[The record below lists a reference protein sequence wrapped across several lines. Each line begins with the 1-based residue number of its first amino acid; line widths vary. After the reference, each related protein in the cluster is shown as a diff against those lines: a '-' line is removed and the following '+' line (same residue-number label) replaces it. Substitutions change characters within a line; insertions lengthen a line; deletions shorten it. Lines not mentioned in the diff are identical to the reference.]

1 MELKGIS
8 LNINKKEHQS
18 IKVDDTPEINMDVKN
33 LFFGYKSKN
42 NMFPVLEDISLSI
55 KGAQLVSILGP
66 NGVGKSTFIHCLNKI
81 LEPVSGCICIN
92 GSDIKDVP
100 IKELAKFMGYVPYST
115 VDNFPLSVT
124 DTILMGRHPHS
135 KWGSL
140 DDDLKV
146 VYETMELIGI
156 TDLAERNFNELSAG
170 QHQKVTLARGLA
182 QEPKILFL
190 DEPTSNLDIRFQLE
204 ITRLLK
210 RLSRQ
215 KNMLVI
221 MISHDINIASKYSDT
236 IIMMYDRGIYA
247 LGRPKD
253 VITSENISKV
263 YQVGAKIIDDN
274 GKPHVILVDND
285 DTNYD
290 DDHQFSVIATKSGE
304 TYKGP

>member
-1 MELKGIS
+1 MKSIS
-8 LNINKKEHQS
+8 LNFNKTEVQS
-18 IKVDDTPEINMDVKN
+18 VKIDDGPEINVDVQD
-33 LFFGYKSKN
+33 LFFGYKIKN
-42 NMFPVLEDISLSI
+42 GMFPVLKDISLSI

-81 LEPVSGCICIN
+81 LEPTDGCVCIN
-92 GSDIKDVP
+92 DTDIKNVP
-100 IKELAKFMGYVPYST
+100 IKELAKFMGYVPYSSS
-115 VDNFPLSVT
+115 DNFPLSVT
-124 DTILMGRHPHS
+124 DTVLMGRHPHS
-135 KWGSL
+135 KWGTL
-140 DDDLKV
+140 DDDLKI
-146 VYETMELIGI
+146 VYETLELIGI

-170 QHQKVTLARGLA
+170 QHQKVMLARGLA

-210 RLSRQ
+210 RLSRR

-221 MISHDINIASKYSDT
+221 MISHDINIASKYSDN
-236 IIMMYDRGIYA
+236 IIMMHEGGIYA

-253 VITSENISKV
+253 VITAENISKV

-274 GKPHVILVDND
+274 GKPHLILVDDD

-290 DDHQFSVIATKSGE
+290 DDGRFSVIAKKGGE